1 MDSVGQRM
9 SLAKETITD
18 KLNNLARKKSKLI
31 KLDYFLGVVINVRLP
46 FFRIVQVIEDCDRV
60 LVC

>member
-1 MDSVGQRM
+1 M

-18 KLNNLARKKSKLI
+18 KLDNLTWKKSKFINLN
-31 KLDYFLGVVINVRLP
+31 YFLGVVIDVRLP
-46 FFRIVQVIEDCDRV
+46 FLRIVQVIEDRDRV

>member
-1 MDSVGQRM
+1 M

-18 KLNNLARKKSKLI
+18 KLNNLAKKKSKLI

-46 FFRIVQVIEDCDRV
+46 FLRIVQVIEDRDRV